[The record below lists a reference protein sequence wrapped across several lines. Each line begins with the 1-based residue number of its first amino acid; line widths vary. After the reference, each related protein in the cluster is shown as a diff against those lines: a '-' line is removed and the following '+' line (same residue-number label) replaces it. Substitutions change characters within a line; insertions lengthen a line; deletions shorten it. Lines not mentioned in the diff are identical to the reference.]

1 MLICR
6 LSLSLVMCLFGSFG
20 HIFQWAVCFLTT
32 ESFFFGLSSS
42 MWKFPRAGIKSKPEL
57 QPMPQLQQR
66 WTLNPLRHAWNQT
79 CAFAVTW
86 ATAVGSLAHCATAG
100 APLLNLNDLLCNLDT
115 CSLYFSNY
123 FLPVFTLSFC
133 FS

>member
-6 LSLSLVMCLFGSFG
+6 LSIFFGDVSLQIIWPHFSMGCLLSYYW
-20 HIFQWAVCFLTT
+20 I
-32 ESFFFGLSSS
+32 FFFGLSSS